1 MKRYLSFT
9 TLLIILLSFACK
21 KNDQGNGKDL
31 FNSTP
36 EVKPLHPIINEI
48 SGIADSKINPGFL
61 WGEEDGGNKPQI
73 YLINH
78 DGTLTKSIYIKGAT
92 NRDWEDMALYENT
105 IYLSDIGDNN
115 QAHNDYTFY
124 IFPEPSSSIDTISS
138 FTKVKFSYEDRA
150 HDAEAFLVDVTSKD
164 IYIITKRDDSSGI
177 YKLAYP
183 YNTTSEQTAV
193 LVKKLPYTGVVS
205 ATTSSDNKEIIIKT
219 YTQLYYYRRD
229 DGTSI
234 IQTLGKQPTMIPYTI
249 EPQGEAVCFAID
261 NSGYYTLSEKGFS
274 SSVNLYFYRR
284 N

>member
-9 TLLIILLSFACK
+9 TLLILLLSFACK
-21 KNDQGNGKDL
+21 KNDQSNAKDL
-31 FNSTP
+31 FNSNP
-36 EVKPLHPIINEI
+36 DVKPLHPIINEI
-48 SGIADSKINPGFL
+48 SGIADSKANPGFL

-78 DGTLTKSIYIKGAT
+78 DGTVLKSVYLKGAT
-92 NRDWEDMALYENT
+92 NRDWEDMALYDNT

-115 QAHNDYTFY
+115 QAHNNYTFY

-138 FTKVKFSYEDRA
+138 YTKVKFSYEDRA
-150 HDAEAFLVDVTSKD
+150 HDAEAFLVDGSTKD

-183 YNTTSEQTAV
+183 YNINPEQTAV

-205 ATTSSDNKEIIIKT
+205 ATTSSDGKEIIIKT

-229 DGTSI
+229 AGASI
-234 IQTLGKQPTMIPYTI
+234 IQALGKQPTTIPYTI
-249 EPQGEAVCFAID
+249 EPQGEAVCFGIN

-274 SSVNLYFYRR
+274 STVNLYFYHR